1 MKIIYR
7 LGWAMLSIILFLF
20 VSSSHYY
27 SMAASNSITSVD
39 SSATV
44 TFDRVINM
52 PDQEIPPGDEDQD
65 QDSPNDSH
73 PSGTTPPGGGSPGS
87 SGGGYSG
94 GSGGSLG
101 SSGGGYYGSVKP
113 STGSSTSL
121 PQMGEYLLNGSIAI
135 LGIILVILSTRY
147 MYYKRALRND

>member
-20 VSSSHYY
+20 VSSSHDY
-27 SMAASNSITSVD
+27 SMAASNSVPSVD

-52 PDQEIPPGDEDQD
+52 PDQETPPGDED

-101 SSGGGYYGSVKP
+101 SSGGGYYGSGKP

-135 LGIILVILSTRY
+135 LGILLVIVSTRY